1 MKEDF
6 AEIPGNPF
14 VDHAMPAPET
24 VEDLQCALR
33 EANGPRA
40 CGEPIIVIEQQSS
53 YPLLRQ
59 IDCRCESDR
68 SGANYDH
75 AMLYRCCRVLIGRSG
90 VIEYKSLVIGVR
102 SRAGH
107 TVLPPQVNFLFK
119 RRYRLG
125 PPTPPYLIP
134 NSIPLSQYNP
144 PITPHPNPP

>member
-75 AMLYRCCRVLIGRSG
+75 AVPYRCCRVLIARSG

-125 PPTPPYLIP
+125 RLTRRYVIR
-134 NSIPLSQYNP
+134 NSIRL
-144 PITPHPNPP
+144 T